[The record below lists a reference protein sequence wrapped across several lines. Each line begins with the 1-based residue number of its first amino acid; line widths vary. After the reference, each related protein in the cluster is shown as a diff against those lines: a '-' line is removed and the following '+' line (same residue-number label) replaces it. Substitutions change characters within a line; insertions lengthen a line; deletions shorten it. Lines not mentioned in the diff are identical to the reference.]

1 MISRLVQ
8 HIAASSLQKNN
19 LVGGQQD
26 LSDGNLLV
34 ILLTL
39 IVLIAIL
46 LVVGKYIWNEV
57 LVQLIP
63 GIKPLENVTQLLLL
77 WFLINILFCC
87 K

>member
-1 MISRLVQ
+1 MIAKLLQ
-8 HIAASSLQKNN
+8 TIATSSLQKQN
-19 LVGGQQD
+19 LIGGQQD
-26 LSDGNLLV
+26 FSDGNLLV

-39 IVLIAIL
+39 TLLIAIIL
-46 LVVGKYIWNEV
+46 IVGKYIWNEV
-57 LVQLIP
+57 LIQLIP